1 MTSTLSRPAAPGAV
15 DVPHARTVFR
25 TGVDLVEEGGG
36 AVRLDF
42 LGREVLRFRGVTDSS
57 QDRLRHMTIG
67 GTPVTTPTPGERP
80 GSDPQLAAILTRCR
94 IFLAQAVVSG
104 GQRLLEIE
112 RVGSDEPVQP
122 TALRDEDE
130 VQLSRLALA
139 HRFRDEI
146 AWQAP
151 ATGARAVIGH
161 PAVSALLDRLARRRR
176 VDDALDRG
184 PAGSPGGPAV
194 PEPTPAAL
202 RAVLELLTGAGI
214 VERATTRPAGSAG
227 PGGPALLPSESDP
240 VLRQWELADLLFHTR
255 SRLGRTDAPFGGR
268 FPFVDVLDPQ
278 PTVKALPPGRRLDLT
293 VPDFTEIADRDGSV
307 LEVMEARRSVR
318 GYGSAPMSL
327 DALGE
332 FLYRVARVRGSYGPR
347 PTAGMPYAATSRPYP
362 CGGGAYELEFYLTVR
377 RCDGL
382 ETGCYYY
389 DPAGHALI
397 ALDTPPAAQT
407 ALLDTASTS
416 AGGTVVPDVLITL
429 TSRFARV
436 SWKYQAIAYAVTLK
450 HVGVLYQSMYLV
462 ATAMGLAPCGL
473 GSGDSQMAADAFGLD
488 YLQESSVGDFL
499 LGSLPDAAPAPSGV
513 APTDWRPGLSPD
525 WPLAAA
531 RRLER
536 RRDA

>member
-1 MTSTLSRPAAPGAV
+1 
-15 DVPHARTVFR
+15 
-25 TGVDLVEEGGG
+25 
-36 AVRLDF
+36 
-42 LGREVLRFRGVTDSS
+42 VLRFRGVAADSR
-57 QDRLRHMTIG
+57 DRLQSMVLG
-67 GTPVTTPTPGERP
+67 AAQPVGHPVDVRVD
-80 GSDPQLAAILTRCR
+80 SQLEAILTRCR

-104 GQRLLEIE
+104 GHRLMEIE
-112 RVGSDEPVQP
+112 RVG
-122 TALRDEDE
+122 RDELVVPTPLRGDDE

-139 HRFRDEI
+139 HRFRDAI

-151 ATGARAVIGH
+151 AAGTRAVVGH
-161 PAVSALLDRLARRRR
+161 PAVAALLDRLSSRRR
-176 VDDALDRG
+176 VDSVIGAAPDAPADRI
-184 PAGSPGGPAV
+184 PPGS
-194 PEPTPAAL
+194 EPAAADL
-202 RAVLELLTGAGI
+202 WTVLELLTGAGI
-214 VERATTRPAGSAG
+214 VERAVPG
-227 PGGPALLPSESDP
+227 PTGDALLPSESDP
-240 VLRQWELADLLFHTR
+240 VLRQWELADLFFHTR

-278 PTVKALPPGRRLDLT
+278 PTVKALPAGRRIDLP
-293 VPDFTEIADRDGSV
+293 VPAFDEIADRDGSLV
-307 LEVMEARRSVR
+307 EVMEARRSVR
-318 GYGSAPMSL
+318 GYGTAAMTL
-327 DALGE
+327 DALAE

-377 RCDGL
+377 RCAGL
-382 ETGCYYY
+382 DAGCYYY

-397 ALDTPPAAQT
+397 ALDTPAAAQ
-407 ALLDTASTS
+407 ADLLATASTS
-416 AGGTVVPDVLITL
+416 AGGTVIPDVLITL

-499 LGSLPDAAPAPSGV
+499 LGSLPEPVPAPAGAAPA
-513 APTDWRPGLSPD
+513 DWRPGLSPE

-531 RRLER
+531 QRLYTGR